1 MPEESKKEESKKE
14 ETEKVKKIINDLYAS
29 VDDND
34 GQSANCGNY
43 KITVFITPK
52 VKLTEEAMIK
62 QVFKLDY
69 NKQVTRIV
77 LQDTLYSIGLQG
89 YIEVDNSAS
98 WLDKVLNRIN
108 QVYVVINI
116 TEYVTVDGKTKPFI
130 KYEPYI
136 FDISYVENVSSPDEK
151 YKTLRL
157 GLMDC
162 MTSVLE
168 QHSIG
173 SVIQFDRRITTAT
186 SYKRVFQFIHAY
198 VKDHINTNLNNK
210 FEWKKDLLYNDTCTF
225 VKGNT
230 SGNDEN
236 TYMSQ
241 LVSDTFSRI
250 PRNATIAEALRTI
263 YKDACTTMFAP
274 QRFDDVYQSIGNVL
288 IPFYFKEEYPDRYF
302 LYPNLWKNGVPS
314 ESNESQ
320 VSSNPPVVTTTPDG
334 TVATSD
340 ASNTGTSVDTN
351 VGTTTTN
358 GATVS
363 TVGGATG
370 ATTQAVVQNDTKGK
384 TEQSTSGEQKS
395 KENEEKKKKT
405 WSEELKET
413 INKFDKKASDGLVLF
428 NKDYSSNKEVEYLL
442 YRQMT
447 MRDLYMPFLMAFGID
462 NYGCIFETISPSKE
476 NQKDNYMVEESSE
489 NSGTVSINGEVYTDL
504 YNVQYDPVRIN
515 ELKKL
520 WKNVVFIAC
529 NGTDTAGDSTLIF
542 FSWFYDYFT
551 NVFLNESIDEGVV
564 RKKFA
569 CACPAFHKMMI
580 NEGIPHGVATTA
592 ADKDKGFIN
601 KVDEHNSYIYSTRT
615 KDTVKECMRLMGKNI
630 ASFVLANDS
639 YTFSLQGNL
648 RRRPNEIIKFC
659 FTPNSDD
666 GSMRAIQISTGIFDV
681 NRIYLYVSSVTHEF
695 SGNNYINTIKTH
707 KFMEEYDDGYGAK
720 QQKKD
725 VYKK

>member
-1 MPEESKKEESKKE
+1 MPEEE
-14 ETEKVKKIINDLYAS
+14 IQFINDLYAS
-29 VDDND
+29 VGESVDDNNN
-34 GQSANCGNY
+34 QSNNCGNY

-52 VKLTEEAMIK
+52 VKLTEEAMVK
-62 QVFKLDY
+62 NVLTLSY

-89 YIEVDNSAS
+89 YMEVDNTGS

-116 TEYVTVDGKTKPFI
+116 TEYVTDKGGEFKPFI

-136 FDISYVENVSSPDEK
+136 FDVSYVENVFGPNENTK
-151 YKTLRL
+151 LLRL

-162 MTSVLE
+162 MTSILE

-198 VKDHINTNLNNK
+198 VKDHMNTNLNGK
-210 FEWKKDLLYNDTCTF
+210 FAWKKDLLYNDTCTF

-302 LYPNLWKNGVPS
+302 LYPNLWKNGVSS
-314 ESNESQ
+314 ESNETQDSP
-320 VSSNPPVVTTTPDG
+320 NTPVVTTTSDG
-334 TVATSD
+334 TVATAD
-340 ASNTGTSVDTN
+340 TSNTGISVGTN
-351 VGTTTTN
+351 DGTTTTN
-358 GATVS
+358 GANVS
-363 TVGGATG
+363 TVDGATG
-370 ATTQAVVQNDTKGK
+370 ATTQAVAQKDAKDK
-384 TEQSTSGEQKS
+384 TGQSVSGEQKS
-395 KENEEKKKKT
+395 KENQEKKKKT

-413 INKFDKKASDGLVLF
+413 INKFDKKASDGLDLF
-428 NKDYSSNKEVEYLL
+428 NKDYSSNKEAEYLL

-447 MRDLYMPFLMAFGID
+447 MRDLYMPFLLAFGID
-462 NYGCIFETISPSKE
+462 KYGCIFETISPRKE
-476 NQKDNYMVEESSE
+476 NQKDNYIVEESSE
-489 NSGTVSINGEVYTDL
+489 NSGTLSINGEVYTNL
-504 YNVQYDPVRIN
+504 YNIQYDPVRIN

-520 WKNVVFIAC
+520 WKNVIFIAC
-529 NGTDTAGDSTLIF
+529 NGTDAAGDSTLIF

-551 NVFLNESIDEGVV
+551 NVFLNEKIGEKDI
-564 RKKFA
+564 RNRFA
-569 CACPAFHKMMI
+569 CACPSFHKMMI

-659 FTPNSDD
+659 FTPNSD
-666 GSMRAIQISTGIFDV
+666 SSQQTNNIYISTGIFDV
-681 NRIYLYVSSVTHEF
+681 DRIYLYVSSVTHEF
-695 SGNNYINTIKTH
+695 NGNNYINTIKTH
-707 KFMEEYDDGYGAK
+707 KFMEEYDKGYGAN

-725 VYKK
+725 VDNPIN